1 MCDVKAPFDGTLKFQ
16 KGSFPSLWRVGDGP
30 FELADSP
37 VPNSSAAPLPLP
49 SHVGLAAAKPQAH
62 GTGTATATQR
72 RASPPPA
79 SSPADPR
86 LLVPTSPAHGSQS
99 RLLHAPHVAL
109 TASPARGTGRG
120 DADAPQRGRTGR
132 RGGAGRRTCT
142 CTGDGPARPHHAAVF
157 PNFIC
162 SFRQRTQEM
171 TREMPR
177 PGLFLHRASP
187 TPTGKTTRPVHAT
200 RDLRS
205 TATRRDQARALG
217 LPPHPKFPNRT
228 GERDLIRRRSF
239 FSCLNGIK
247 FNDRERLEIDYF
259 SPPS

>member
-142 CTGDGPARPHHAAVF
+142 CTGDRPAGPHHAAAF

-162 SFRQRTQEM
+162 SFRQES
-171 TREMPR
+171 
-177 PGLFLHRASP
+177 GLGRCRGLAFLCTERAP
-187 TPTGKTTRPVHAT
+187 HPPARQRGRC
-200 RDLRS
+200 
-205 TATRRDQARALG
+205 TRREICDPPRRDAIKLG
-217 LPPHPKFPNRT
+217 R
-228 GERDLIRRRSF
+228 
-239 FSCLNGIK
+239 
-247 FNDRERLEIDYF
+247 
-259 SPPS
+259 

>member
-142 CTGDGPARPHHAAVF
+142 CTGDRPAGPHHAAVF

-162 SFRQRTQEM
+162 SFRQESGQEDSGDAAAWPFSAPSEPH
-171 TREMPR
+171 T
-177 PGLFLHRASP
+177 HRQDNEAGARDARSAIH
-187 TPTGKTTRPVHAT
+187 RDAT
-200 RDLRS
+200 RS
-205 TATRRDQARALG
+205 
-217 LPPHPKFPNRT
+217 
-228 GERDLIRRRSF
+228 S
-239 FSCLNGIK
+239 
-247 FNDRERLEIDYF
+247 
-259 SPPS
+259 